1 MPPVLVQSDCQITHV
16 EQGVKYGQKSAEGAS
31 RKGTGITA
39 TALLL
44 WSLEHQQEIIIDNGN
59 YQLLMASLGKAAAGC
74 GNGRNSTAQQ
84 RWLLAVIHLAALFCF
99 WLLSYEITGIHG
111 GTTLA

>member
-1 MPPVLVQSDCQITHV
+1 MTHV
-16 EQGVKYGQKSAEGAS
+16 EQGVKDGQKSAEGAS

-39 TALLL
+39 AALLL

-84 RWLLAVIHLAALFCF
+84 RWPLAVILQRFLVFG
-99 WLLSYEITGIHG
+99 LSYETTGIHG
-111 GTTLA
+111 GATPA